1 MTQTTYTNRQ
11 IWHIAYPILISLIME
26 QMIGMTD
33 TAFLGR
39 VGEVELGASAI
50 AGVFYMVIFMVAFGF
65 SIGTQIL
72 IARRNGE
79 ENYREIGALFYHGIY
94 FQVGLAA
101 VMFLLSYFFSPL
113 ILERIISSPAVCRAA
128 EDYLHWRV
136 FGAFFSFSAVIFRA
150 FFLGTVQTKTLT
162 LNSIVMVL
170 SNVVFNYILIF
181 GNLGFPALGI
191 AGAAIGSS
199 LLFFILYTR
208 RRVDIRKY
216 GLDRIPRFRADVLR
230 RMLDVS
236 FWTMIQ
242 NFFSLATWFLFF
254 LYIEHLGERA
264 LAVTNIVRSASG
276 ILFMVMM
283 AFASTCGSLT
293 SNLIGRG
300 HADKVPGLIR
310 QHTRLAYLFV
320 LPLAVLFAAFPHV
333 ILGIYT
339 DMPDLREAAVPS
351 YRHAGPARGRRAV
364 AVGDVRHLPRPRPR
378 QRLLPVRVRHGQHP
392 HGARAGAEQPDHLHG
407 LHHVDHPL
415 PAPRRGPV
423 LERGHRLRHLHPAV
437 LLDIPPKGELDR
449 QADLRMDRLEEDIK
463 RGRAFHKERP
473 RTIYMPFSKYFIS
486 ICIPTASAA

>member
-1 MTQTTYTNRQ
+1 MQQTRYTNRQ

-79 ENYREIGALFYHGIY
+79 ENYREIGQLFYHGIY
-94 FQVGLAA
+94 FQTALAA
-101 VMFLLSYFFSPL
+101 VMFLLSYFLSPL

-150 FFLGTVQTKTLT
+150 FFLGTVQTRTLT
-162 LNSIVMVL
+162 LNSVVMVL

-181 GNLGFPALGI
+181 GNFGFPAMGI
-191 AGAAIGSS
+191 AGAALGSSLAEGVS

-208 RRVDIRKY
+208 RRVDVRKY
-216 GLDRIPRFRADVLR
+216 GLDRIPRFCRGVLR
-230 RMLDVS
+230 RMLNVS
-236 FWTMIQ
+236 LWTMIQ

-276 ILFMVMM
+276 LLFMVMM

-300 HADKVPGLIR
+300 HASEVPHLIH
-310 QHTRLAYLFV
+310 QHIRLAYLFV
-320 LPLAVLFAAFPHV
+320 MPLALLFVLCPQL

-339 DMPDLREAAVPS
+339 DMADLREAAIPSLWVMCASYLLIVPANVYFQS
-351 YRHAGPARGRRAV
+351 VSGTGNTRTALALELSSLVLYTAYITWTILILRLDV
-364 AVGDVRHLPRPRPR
+364 ALCWTSEMVYGIFI
-378 QRLLPVRVRHGQHP
+378 LLFCW
-392 HGARAGAEQPDHLHG
+392 LYI
-407 LHHVDHPL
+407 
-415 PAPRRGPV
+415 RRGHWA
-423 LERGHRLRHLHPAV
+423 GKQ
-437 LLDIPPKGELDR
+437 I
-449 QADLRMDRLEEDIK
+449 
-463 RGRAFHKERP
+463 
-473 RTIYMPFSKYFIS
+473 
-486 ICIPTASAA
+486 

>member
-1 MTQTTYTNRQ
+1 MQQTRYTNRQ

-79 ENYREIGALFYHGIY
+79 ENYREIGQLFYHGIY
-94 FQVGLAA
+94 FQVALAA
-101 VMFLLSYFFSPL
+101 VMFLLSYFLSPL
-113 ILERIISSPAVCRAA
+113 ILERIIASPAVCRAA

-136 FGAFFSFSAVIFRA
+136 FGAFFSFNAVIFRA
-150 FFLGTVQTKTLT
+150 FFLGTVQTRTLT
-162 LNSIVMVL
+162 LNSVVMVL

-181 GNLGFPALGI
+181 GNFGFPAMGI
-191 AGAAIGSS
+191 AGAALGSSLAEGVS

-208 RRVDIRKY
+208 RRVDVRKY
-216 GLDRIPRFRADVLR
+216 GLDRIPRFCRGVLR
-230 RMLDVS
+230 RMLNVS
-236 FWTMIQ
+236 LWTMIQ

-276 ILFMVMM
+276 LLFMVMM

-300 HADKVPGLIR
+300 HASEVPHLIH
-310 QHTRLAYLFV
+310 QHIRLAYLFV
-320 LPLAVLFAAFPHV
+320 MPLALLFVLCPQL

-339 DMPDLREAAVPS
+339 DMADLREAAIPSLWVMCASYLLIVPANVYFQS
-351 YRHAGPARGRRAV
+351 VSGTGNTRTALALELSSLVLYTAYITWTILILRLDV
-364 AVGDVRHLPRPRPR
+364 ALCWTSEMVYGIFI
-378 QRLLPVRVRHGQHP
+378 LLFCW
-392 HGARAGAEQPDHLHG
+392 LYI
-407 LHHVDHPL
+407 
-415 PAPRRGPV
+415 RRGHWA
-423 LERGHRLRHLHPAV
+423 GKQ
-437 LLDIPPKGELDR
+437 I
-449 QADLRMDRLEEDIK
+449 
-463 RGRAFHKERP
+463 
-473 RTIYMPFSKYFIS
+473 
-486 ICIPTASAA
+486 

>member
-1 MTQTTYTNRQ
+1 MQQTRYTNRE

-79 ENYREIGALFYHGIY
+79 ENYREIGQLFYHGIY
-94 FQVGLAA
+94 FQVALAA
-101 VMFLLSYFFSPL
+101 VMFLLSYFLSPL

-150 FFLGTVQTKTLT
+150 FFLGTVQTRTLT
-162 LNSIVMVL
+162 LNSVVMVL

-181 GNLGFPALGI
+181 GNFGFPAMGI
-191 AGAAIGSS
+191 AGAALGSSLAEGVS

-208 RRVDIRKY
+208 RRVDVRKY
-216 GLDRIPRFRADVLR
+216 GLDRIPRFCRGVLR
-230 RMLDVS
+230 RMLNVS
-236 FWTMIQ
+236 LWTMIQ

-276 ILFMVMM
+276 LLFMVMM

-300 HADKVPGLIR
+300 HASEVPHLIH
-310 QHTRLAYLFV
+310 QHIRLAYLFV
-320 LPLAVLFAAFPHV
+320 MPLALLFVLCPQL

-339 DMPDLREAAVPS
+339 DMADLREAAIPSLWVMCASYLLIVPANVYFQS
-351 YRHAGPARGRRAV
+351 VSGTGNTRTALALELSSLVLYTAYITWTILILRLDV
-364 AVGDVRHLPRPRPR
+364 ALCWTSEMVYGIFI
-378 QRLLPVRVRHGQHP
+378 LLFCW
-392 HGARAGAEQPDHLHG
+392 LYI
-407 LHHVDHPL
+407 
-415 PAPRRGPV
+415 RRGHWA
-423 LERGHRLRHLHPAV
+423 GKQ
-437 LLDIPPKGELDR
+437 I
-449 QADLRMDRLEEDIK
+449 
-463 RGRAFHKERP
+463 
-473 RTIYMPFSKYFIS
+473 
-486 ICIPTASAA
+486 

>member
-1 MTQTTYTNRQ
+1 MQQTRYTNRE

-79 ENYREIGALFYHGIY
+79 ENYREIGQLFYHGIY
-94 FQVGLAA
+94 FQTALAG
-101 VMFLLSYFFSPL
+101 VMFVLSYFLSPL

-150 FFLGTVQTKTLT
+150 FFLGTVQTRTLT
-162 LNSIVMVL
+162 LNSVVMVL

-181 GNLGFPALGI
+181 GNFGFPAMGI
-191 AGAAIGSS
+191 AGAALGSSLAEGVS

-208 RRVDIRKY
+208 RRVDVRKY
-216 GLDRIPRFRADVLR
+216 GLDRIPRFCRDVLR
-230 RMLDVS
+230 RMLNVS
-236 FWTMIQ
+236 LWTMIQ

-276 ILFMVMM
+276 LLFMVMM

-300 HADKVPGLIR
+300 HASEVPHLIH
-310 QHTRLAYLFV
+310 QHIRLAYLFV
-320 LPLAVLFAAFPHV
+320 MPLALLFVLCPQL

-339 DMPDLREAAVPS
+339 DMADLREAAIPSLWVMCASYLLIVPANVYFQS
-351 YRHAGPARGRRAV
+351 VSGTGNTRTALALELSSLVLYTAYITWTILILRLDV
-364 AVGDVRHLPRPRPR
+364 ALCWTSEMVYGIFI
-378 QRLLPVRVRHGQHP
+378 LLFCW
-392 HGARAGAEQPDHLHG
+392 LYI
-407 LHHVDHPL
+407 
-415 PAPRRGPV
+415 RRGHWA
-423 LERGHRLRHLHPAV
+423 GKQ
-437 LLDIPPKGELDR
+437 I
-449 QADLRMDRLEEDIK
+449 
-463 RGRAFHKERP
+463 
-473 RTIYMPFSKYFIS
+473 
-486 ICIPTASAA
+486 